1 MKKGC
6 LIFISL
12 GISLVGCAHYQ
23 DSASIYGGN
32 PGSFGKGSE
41 TAALPEDSLKRL
53 ITDYDK
59 NISALQTE
67 IDSLSSYIQDLEDS
81 IRFLNSTVRLRDH
94 SEFPD
99 SIIFAGYTFDLTNDR
114 LFQKFKYWYE
124 QEVKYA
130 YRYIPRSGKY
140 FPIIEDILQ
149 GYNLPDDLKYL
160 AVAESYLNP
169 FAKSSAGALGYW
181 QFIKSTAKY
190 YGLTVNQFVDLRMDI
205 FASTDAACRYI
216 LNSYNELKRI
226 GANDMLL
233 AVCSFNAGLG
243 NIKRVIQEQGGKDFF
258 SLIQYKS
265 ETDNYIWRALAI
277 KYIFENEDKI
287 FTKTLEKEESLLETC
302 KPVSLTLKG
311 YYKLDEWAQAQGT
324 VIRKVWEL
332 NPWIKIYE
340 RKQYQWSPIN
350 DVVLPPGTYTV
361 LLPKDAVP
369 NPEKVAAIERQF
381 MQENQGYNAVQH
393 IVKSG
398 ENLTIIARRYNTTVS
413 ELMRINGLSSSTIY
427 PGQRLMVFS
436 SGANNNNY
444 YVVREGDSL
453 YEIAQRLGVS
463 PQTLIQK
470 NNLAVHKQG
479 DSTIV
484 YIYPGQKLYY

>member
-1 MKKGC
+1 MKKGYFI
-6 LIFISL
+6 LILL

-23 DSASIYGGN
+23 GVSPKYRDDT
-32 PGSFGKGSE
+32 GSFREVSE
-41 TAALPEDSLKRL
+41 ISSLPEDSLQCL
-53 ITDYDK
+53 IADYDK
-59 NISALQTE
+59 TVSALQAE
-67 IDSLSSYIQDLEDS
+67 IDSLSSYIQSLEDS
-81 IRFLNSTVRLRDH
+81 IRFLNSTVRLRNH

-99 SIIFAGYTFDLTNDR
+99 SLIFAGYTFDLTNDR
-114 LFQKFKYWYE
+114 LLQKFKYWYE

-140 FPIIEDILQ
+140 FPVIEEILQ
-149 GYNLPDDLKYL
+149 EYNLHEDLKYL

-169 FAKSSAGALGYW
+169 FAKSAAGALGYW
-181 QFIKSTAKY
+181 QFIESTAKY
-190 YGLTVNQFVDLRMDI
+190 YGLTVNHFVDLRMDI

-216 LNSYNELKRI
+216 LSSYNELKSI
-226 GANDMLL
+226 GADDMLL
-233 AVCSFNAGLG
+233 AMCSFNAGLG
-243 NIKRVIQEQGGKDFF
+243 NIKRVIREQGGKDFF

-287 FTKTLEKEESLLETC
+287 FTKSLEKEENLLETC

-350 DVVLPPGTYTV
+350 DIVLPPGTYTV
-361 LLPKDAVP
+361 LLPRDAEP
-369 NPEKVAAIERQF
+369 NPGEVAAIEKQF
-381 MQENQGYNAVQH
+381 LQENQGYYAVEH

-398 ENLTIIARRYNTTVS
+398 ENLTLIARRYNTTVS

-427 PGQRLMVFS
+427 PGQRLAVFS
-436 SGANNNNY
+436 SGSNKNNY
-444 YVVREGDSL
+444 YVVKKGDSL
-453 YEIAQRLGVS
+453 YGIAQRLGVS
-463 PQTLIQK
+463 PQTLIRE
-470 NNLAVHKQG
+470 NNLTVHEQG
-479 DSTIV
+479 GSTIV

>member
-1 MKKGC
+1 MKKCC
-6 LIFISL
+6 LIFIFL
-12 GISLVGCAHYQ
+12 GIFLVGCANYPGGFP
-23 DSASIYGGN
+23 IYGSKS
-32 PGSFGKGSE
+32 GSFGEGSKLV
-41 TAALPEDSLKRL
+41 TLPEDSLQFL
-53 ITDYDK
+53 ITEYD
-59 NISALQTE
+59 NTISELQAE

-81 IRFLNSTVRLRDH
+81 IQFLNSTVRLRDH

-99 SIIFAGYTFDLTNDR
+99 SIIFADYTFDLTNDR
-114 LFQKFKYWYE
+114 LLQKFTKWYN
-124 QEVKYA
+124 QELKYA

-140 FPIIEDILQ
+140 FPVIENILQ
-149 GYNLPDDLKYL
+149 EYNLPDDLKYL

-181 QFIKSTAKY
+181 QFIESTAKY
-190 YGLTVNQFVDLRMDI
+190 YGLTANHFVDLRMDI

-216 LNSYNELKRI
+216 LNSYDELKRM
-226 GANDMLL
+226 GTDDMLL
-233 AVCSFNAGLG
+233 AMCSFNAGLG
-243 NIKRVIQEQGGKDFF
+243 NIKRVIREQGGKDFF

-277 KYIFENEDKI
+277 KYIFENEGKI
-287 FTKTLEKEESLLETC
+287 FTKSLEKEESLLETC
-302 KPVSLTLKG
+302 KPVSLSLKG

-324 VIRKVWEL
+324 VVRKVWEL

-369 NPEKVAAIERQF
+369 NPKKVADIERQF
-381 MQENQGYNAVQH
+381 MQENQGYYGVEH
-393 IVKSG
+393 IVKRG
-398 ENLTIIARRYNTTVS
+398 ENLSVIARHYNTTVS

-427 PGQRLMVFS
+427 PGQRLIVFS
-436 SGANNNNY
+436 SGSDKNNY
-444 YVVREGDSL
+444 YVVKEGDSL
-453 YEIAQRLGVS
+453 YGIAQRLGVS
-463 PQTLIQK
+463 SQTLIQK
-470 NNLAVHKQG
+470 NNLTVYKQG

-484 YIYPGQKLYY
+484 YIYTGQKLYY